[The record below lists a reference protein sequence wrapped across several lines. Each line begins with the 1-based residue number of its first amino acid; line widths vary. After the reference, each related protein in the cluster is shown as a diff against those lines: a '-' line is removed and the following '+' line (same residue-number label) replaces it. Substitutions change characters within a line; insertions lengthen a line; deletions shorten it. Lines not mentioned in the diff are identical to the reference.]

1 MAIVMENLTNK
12 IDAFNHKPEMKIFL
26 LLIAIFELNNKNRE
40 RIANDTLGKQ
50 INTVLNFYHFLI
62 AGGYVL

>member
-26 LLIAIFELNNKNRE
+26 LLIAIFELNNKNGE
-40 RIANDTLGKQ
+40 RIANDTLGK
-50 INTVLNFYHFLI
+50 H
-62 AGGYVL
+62 